1 MPFTNPVVGG
11 TTLIRPAVRSPGY
24 VAGSSGWS
32 INKDGS
38 AEFNSVTIRG
48 DAQSD
53 NYVAGSSG
61 WKLDHLGNAEFN
73 DVTIRGDFISTAASG
88 NRVTML
94 ATTRGGQ
101 SVGEI
106 DFYTEVGTDA
116 PGSIT
121 SLGPVDG
128 GQRALVATAPK
139 ASGVA
144 VAPYLKLSYED
155 VPGTRLETNADTTYL
170 GALNASGSISGQSNI
185 SATGNVS
192 AGGKITGGNLTSGAF
207 TITPTVASQWTNNLA
222 VTFPITFASAPE
234 VVVTP
239 KNGGPGTATT
249 TALMWQ
255 VTGITTTGFNCRILR
270 GNTSATDLSYIA
282 HLA

>member
-1 MPFTNPVVGG
+1 MPFSNPVVGG
-11 TTLIRPAVRSPGY
+11 TTLIRPSIHSPDY
-24 VAGSSGWS
+24 VANTSGWT

-38 AEFNSVTIRG
+38 AEFNDVTIRG

-53 NYVAGSSG
+53 NYVAGSAG

-88 NRVTML
+88 NRITML
-94 ATTRGGQ
+94 TTTRGGR

-106 DFYTEVGTDA
+106 DFYTEVAGTD
-116 PGSIT
+116 PGSLT
-121 SLGPVDG
+121 CLGPADG
-128 GQRALVATAPK
+128 ATVALLATAPE
-139 ASGVA
+139 GPVA
-144 VAPYLKLSYED
+144 APTWKLGYED
-155 VPGTRLETNADTTYL
+155 FAASRFEIDADTVYTL
-170 GALNASGSISGQSNI
+170 GKSVVSGDSSVAGNQS
-185 SATGNVS
+185 V
-192 AGGKITGGNLTSGAF
+192 AGKFTAGNLTSGSF

-222 VTFPITFASAPE
+222 VTFATPFTSAPE

-239 KNGGPGTATT
+239 KANGPGTATT
-249 TALMWQ
+249 TVLMWQ

-270 GNTSATDLSYIA
+270 GNTGATDLSYIA